1 VPFYEILDKASL
13 LIGSQ
18 VEING
23 FLIMIGQ
30 NIYIVLDKDSLRN
43 TNRSFLIQ
51 HPDFDKKLYSSGIPA
66 WGGGDLVFCSPVT
79 AKGTLC
85 NSNNSLFPIALTEI
99 ISAIVNEEDEVI
111 KVI

>member
-1 VPFYEILDKASL
+1 MQFNEILDKASS

-30 NIYIVLDKDSLRN
+30 NIYIVPDKDSSRN
-43 TNRSFLIQ
+43 INRSFLIQ
-51 HPDFDKKLYSSGIPA
+51 HPDFNKKLYSSGVPA
-66 WGGGDLVFCSPVT
+66 WGGSDLVFCSPMT

-85 NSNNSLFPIALTEI
+85 KSNNNQFPIALTEI
-99 ISAIVNEEDEVI
+99 ISAVVNEEDEEITVI
-111 KVI
+111 

>member
-1 VPFYEILDKASL
+1 MQLNEILDKASL
-13 LIGSQ
+13 LTGSQ

-30 NIYIVLDKDSLRN
+30 NIYIVLDKDSARN

-51 HPDFDKKLYSSGIPA
+51 QPNFNKKLYSSGVPS
-66 WGGGDLVFCSPVT
+66 WGGSDLVFCSPVT
-79 AKGTLC
+79 VKGTLC